1 MPSKK
6 SFSSRSREEKIGP
19 NRKNNSS
26 AATLSTFSFTLAAFV
41 YSATHCVRMAAPLR
55 KRVVKITDEEAE
67 PEIVSVTSTFAHG
80 AKPAPV
86 RESTPSVIVML
97 ISMHKIPELRCPLPC
112 GVFSKFEEFRDFLLT
127 DFTVNVPGDPSA
139 GGVSKTGYKIYDANR
154 FAVYVGETFGRL
166 HPVPGIRWSEDGR
179 RTASAWSLGVWSFA
193 ADDKTQGPLMV
204 SERDPEYSAKTKRL
218 EDWKKLR
225 ALEGRV
231 VERVWITST
240 TLCGVYFAS
249 GEEACRHA
257 WELILHPS
265 TEFEGTPILV
275 GKAKTGKPLVAG
287 R

>member
-1 MPSKK
+1 
-6 SFSSRSREEKIGP
+6 
-19 NRKNNSS
+19 
-26 AATLSTFSFTLAAFV
+26 
-41 YSATHCVRMAAPLR
+41 MAAPLR

-67 PEIVSVTSTFAHG
+67 PEIVSVTSTFAPC

-86 RESTPSVIVML
+86 RESTPSRIVML
-97 ISMHKIPELRCPLPC
+97 ISMHKIPELRYPLPC

-139 GGVSKTGYKIYDANR
+139 GGVSKTGYKLYDANR

-166 HPVPGIRWSEDGR
+166 HPVPGVRWSEDGR

-193 ADDKTQGPLMV
+193 ADDKTQGALMV
-204 SERDPEYSAKTKRL
+204 SERDPEYTAKTKRL
-218 EDWKKLR
+218 EDWKKLHP
-225 ALEGRV
+225 GIK
-231 VERVWITST
+231 RVWVTST

-257 WELILHPS
+257 WELILHPR
-265 TEFEGTPILV
+265 TETFEGTPHLGV
-275 GKAKTGKPLVAG
+275 LTGKAKTGKPLVAG